1 MSKKPLLTDEQIRRF
16 MKESGWDK
24 LSKEEVKH
32 KVSEELN
39 KLVEQ
44 GLVERLIGEDGEFY
58 YRSIKKEG

>member
-24 LSKEEVKH
+24 LSPEEVKH